1 MVFVKTE
8 RGGFHE
14 PPYTEEEKAE
24 LLWRMTGTPVAFSS
38 PQHRNPKDTKHAVSP
53 KSRK

>member
-1 MVFVKTE
+1 MIFVKTE

-24 LLWRMTGTPVAFSS
+24 LRERMTARPVAFSS
-38 PQHRNPKDTKHAVSP
+38 PQHRDRPAT
-53 KSRK
+53 RKET